1 MKTRLG
7 LILTELGISQK
18 EFASVM
24 NVTEKTIN
32 NWSTGGNITYS
43 RSIALC
49 SCLNVL
55 RIKKIKRLKSR
66 ISYEDLLIN
75 NIIKAPKNEI

>member
-32 NWSTGGNITYS
+32 HWCTGGDITYL
-43 RSIALC
+43 RSNEVC
-49 SCLNVL
+49 SCLKVV

-66 ISYEDLLIN
+66 IN
-75 NIIKAPKNEI
+75 F